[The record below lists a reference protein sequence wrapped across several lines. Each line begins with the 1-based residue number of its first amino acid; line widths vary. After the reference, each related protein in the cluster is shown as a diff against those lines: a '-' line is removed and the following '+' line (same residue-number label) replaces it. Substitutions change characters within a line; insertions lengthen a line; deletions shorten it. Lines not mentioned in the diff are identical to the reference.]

1 MATLIKSNG
10 EETNVIPQNKT
21 DFKLDELQNYV
32 GGIIEIVRTK
42 DNKMMVMNE
51 EGKINDL
58 PINQKASELYQY
70 NEPHCRQAS
79 FDFIAGDV
87 LICNENEIL

>member
-10 EETNVIPQNKT
+10 EEINVSPNNKRV
-21 DFKLDELQNYV
+21 FQLDELQNYV
-32 GGIIEIVRTK
+32 GGFIEIVRTK
-42 DNKMMVMNE
+42 DNKMMIINE

-58 PINQKASELYQY
+58 RVNTKASEIYQY
-70 NEPHCRQAS
+70 S
-79 FDFIAGDV
+79 GFDFIAGDV

>member
-10 EETNVIPQNKT
+10 EEINVIPNNKT
-21 DFKLDELQNYV
+21 DFQLDELQKFV
-32 GGIIEIVRTK
+32 GGLIEIVKTK
-42 DNKMMVMNE
+42 DGKTMVINE

-70 NEPHCRQAS
+70 NE

-87 LICNENEIL
+87 LICQSNEIR

>member
-10 EETNVIPQNKT
+10 EETNVLPKNKT
-21 DFKLDELQNYV
+21 DFKLDELQTFV
-32 GGIIEIVRTK
+32 GGIIEIVKTK
-42 DNKMMVMNE
+42 DGRTMVINE

-58 PINQKASELYQY
+58 PINQKASLLYQY
-70 NEPHCRQAS
+70 NE

-87 LICNENEIL
+87 LICDSKEID

>member
-1 MATLIKSNG
+1 MAALIKTNG
-10 EETNVIPQNKT
+10 EEINVFPKNKT

-32 GGIIEIVRTK
+32 GGLIEIVKAKQGRT
-42 DNKMMVMNE
+42 MVINE

-70 NEPHCRQAS
+70 NE

>member
-10 EETNVIPQNKT
+10 EETNILPQNKT

-32 GGIIEIVRTK
+32 GGLIETVRTK
-42 DNKMMVMNE
+42 DNKIMVINE
-51 EGKINDL
+51 EGKINEL
-58 PINQKASELYQY
+58 PMNEKATELYIY
-70 NEPHCRQAS
+70 S
-79 FDFIAGDV
+79 DSDFIAGDV

>member
-10 EETNVIPQNKT
+10 EEINVIPNNKK
-21 DFKLDELQNYV
+21 DFQLDELQKYV
-32 GGIIEIVRTK
+32 GGFIEVVRTK
-42 DNKMMVMNE
+42 DNKIMVINE
-51 EGKINDL
+51 EGKVNDL

-70 NEPHCRQAS
+70 NE

-87 LICNENEIL
+87 LICQSNEIK

>member
-1 MATLIKSNG
+1 MATLIKTNG
-10 EETNVIPQNKT
+10 VETNLTPQNKT
-21 DFKLDELQNYV
+21 DFQLTELQKIV
-32 GGIIEIVRTK
+32 GGLIQIVKTK
-42 DNKMMVMNE
+42 DGRTMVINE

-70 NEPHCRQAS
+70 NE

-87 LICNENEIL
+87 LICNEKEIL

>member
-1 MATLIKSNG
+1 MATLIKTNG
-10 EETNVIPQNKT
+10 VETNLTPQNKT
-21 DFKLDELQNYV
+21 DFQLTELQKIV
-32 GGIIEIVRTK
+32 GGLIQIVKTK
-42 DNKMMVMNE
+42 DGRTMVINE

-70 NEPHCRQAS
+70 NE

>member
-1 MATLIKSNG
+1 MATLIKTTG
-10 EETNVIPQNKT
+10 EEIEVFPKNKT
-21 DFKLDELQNYV
+21 DFQLTELQKIV
-32 GGIIEIVRTK
+32 GGLIEIIKTK
-42 DNKMMVMNE
+42 DGKTMVINE

-70 NEPHCRQAS
+70 NK

-87 LICNENEIL
+87 LICQSNEIR